1 MPSGGGAPQTIL
13 TSEASSW
20 EIGRLACSPDGRWIS
35 VGTEP
40 EGILLIPASG
50 GKPRAVLPTG
60 FGHAWDPSSG
70 RLYFI
75 LREPQGGNRIQFVE
89 ISASGQVSGAPV
101 TVSLMTTDLIDLA
114 VSHDGLRIAVP
125 ELEAARNLTRL
136 PLSPGGGAPAGAEE
150 PLSTGLVTDS
160 YPSISPDG
168 RRVAVVNDLL
178 GHMDVAVL
186 DIESRRRERLQLP
199 GEDVAQVSPVWMP
212 DGKQLVLSR
221 SEAGMSS
228 SNWIVALDGSHAEKL
243 FSRTAF
249 GSWTINPSPDG
260 KKLLYVDR
268 VGGVQQVFAFD
279 FEARKSTRLTDA
291 PGDVFDAIYS
301 PDGKSI
307 AVTATKESTIQLF
320 RMPAGGGPMQQLT
333 TGYERMRHPSF
344 SPDGRWIYIQPS
356 HRNIYRVRAEG
367 GPLEQVTHFP
377 DAGLFLE
384 EPTISPDGRYLYYCR
399 GNGGS
404 SLWLMTLEDRG
415 PRR

>member
-1 MPSGGGAPQTIL
+1 
-13 TSEASSW
+13 
-20 EIGRLACSPDGRWIS
+20 
-35 VGTEP
+35 VGKEP

-50 GKPRAVLPTG
+50 GKPRAALPTG

-75 LREPQGGNRIQFVE
+75 LREPQGGNRIQFVGL
-89 ISASGQVSGAPV
+89 SGSGEVSGAPV
-101 TVSLMTTDLIDLA
+101 NVSLMTTDLIDLA
-114 VSHDGLRIAVP
+114 VSPDGLRIAVP
-125 ELEAARNLTRL
+125 ELEASRNLTRL
-136 PLSPGGGAPAGAEE
+136 PLAPGGGAPAGAEE

-160 YPSISPDG
+160 YPSVSPDG
-168 RRVAVVNDLL
+168 RRVAVVSDRL

-186 DIESRRRERLQLP
+186 DVESRRRERLQLP

-212 DGKQLVLSR
+212 DGKQLVISR
-221 SEAGMSS
+221 SEADVSS
-228 SNWIVALDGSHAEKL
+228 SNWIVALDGSRAERL
-243 FSRTAF
+243 FARTAF

-307 AVTATKESTIQLF
+307 AVTYSKDGTIQLF
-320 RMPAGGGPMQQLT
+320 RMLAGGGPMQQLT
-333 TGYERMRHPSF
+333 SGYERMRHPSF
-344 SPDGRWIYIQPS
+344 SPDGKWIYIQPS

-367 GPLEQVTHFP
+367 GPLEQVTQFP

-384 EPTISPDGRYLYYCR
+384 EPVISPDGRYLYYCR

-404 SLWLMTLEDRG
+404 SLWLMTLADPGRLQ
-415 PRR
+415 R